1 MIQMRYAMHPNQ
13 FKMLTTD
20 EIRKEFLIE
29 DLFVSGK
36 IQMVYTHV
44 DRVIV
49 GGATPTAETLVLESG
64 DQIGAAYFLERREMG
79 IINIGSKG
87 YVVVDDKKYELDN
100 KDGLYI
106 GMGAKKVEFLS
117 ENPENGAKFYFVSTP
132 AHKSY
137 PTEKIDIKTT
147 EATHLGSISESNER
161 TIYKYIHPDGVK
173 SCQLVMGMTILEPN
187 NVWNTMPCHL
197 HDRRME
203 VYFYFDMPEDAV
215 VFHLMGQP
223 SETRHIVVRNEQ
235 AVISPSWSIH
245 SGVGT
250 KNYTFIWAMAGENQ
264 SYSDVSGIPMKD
276 LK

>member
-1 MIQMRYAMHPNQ
+1 MEIRYAMHPSQ
-13 FKMLTTD
+13 FKKLSTD
-20 EIRKEFLIE
+20 EIRKEFLI
-29 DLFVSGK
+29 DNLFVPGK
-36 IQMVYTHV
+36 LNMVYTHV

-49 GGATPTAETLVLESG
+49 GGATPTTEALVLEDGSE
-64 DQIGAAYFLERREMG
+64 IGASYFLERREIG
-79 IINIGSKG
+79 IINIGSRG
-87 YVVVDDKKYELDN
+87 YVVADGQKYELD
-100 KDGLYI
+100 KRDGLYV
-106 GMGAKKVEFLS
+106 GMGTRRLEFLS
-117 ENPENGAKFYFVSTP
+117 ENASNPAKFYFVSTP
-132 AHKSY
+132 AHKTY
-137 PTEKIDIKTT
+137 PTEKIDIKVA

-197 HDRRME
+197 HERRME

-215 VFHLMGQP
+215 VFHFMGEP
-223 SETRHIVVRNEQ
+223 GETRHIVVRNEQ

-264 SYSDVSGIPMKD
+264 SYSDVNPVSMKD

>member
-1 MIQMRYAMHPNQ
+1 MEVRYAMHPDQ
-13 FKMLTTD
+13 FKTLTTD

-29 DLFVSGK
+29 NLFEYGK
-36 IQMVYTHV
+36 INMVYTHV

-49 GGATPTAETLVLESG
+49 GGAVPTVEVLILEDG
-64 DQIGAAYFLERREMG
+64 KEIGAQYFLERREIG

-87 YVVVDDKKYELDN
+87 YVVADGQKFELD
-100 KDGLYI
+100 KRDGLYI
-106 GMGAKKVEFLS
+106 GMGTKKIEFGS
-117 ENPENGAKFYFVSTP
+117 DEPANPAKFYFVSTP
-132 AHKSY
+132 AHKQY
-137 PTEKIDIKTT
+137 PIEKIDIKNT
-147 EATHLGSISESNER
+147 EATHLGSLSESNER

-203 VYFYFDMPEDAV
+203 VYFYFDMPEDAFV
-215 VFHLMGQP
+215 LHLMGKPQ
-223 SETRHIVVRNEQ
+223 ETRHIIVRNEQ

-264 SYSDVSGIPMKD
+264 SYSDVNPVPMKE

>member
-1 MIQMRYAMHPNQ
+1 MEVRFAMHPSQ
-13 FKMLTTD
+13 FKTLTTE

-29 DLFVSGK
+29 NLFEYGK
-36 IQMVYTHV
+36 INMVYTHV

-49 GGATPTAETLVLESG
+49 GGAVPTVEVLVLEDG
-64 DQIGAAYFLERREMG
+64 TEIGAQYFLERREIG

-87 YVVVDDKKYELDN
+87 YVVADGQKYELN
-100 KDGLYI
+100 KKDGLYV
-106 GMGAKKVEFLS
+106 GMGTKKIEFGS
-117 ENPENGAKFYFVSTP
+117 DDPSNPAKFYFVSTP
-132 AHKSY
+132 AHKQY
-137 PTEKIDIKTT
+137 PTEKIDIKQT
-147 EATHLGSISESNER
+147 EATHLGSLSESNER

-203 VYFYFDMPEDAV
+203 VYFYFDMPDDAV
-215 VFHLMGQP
+215 VFHFMGEP
-223 SETRHIVVRNEQ
+223 GETRHIIVRNEQ

-264 SYSDVSGIPMKD
+264 SYSDVNPVSMKD
-276 LK
+276 LR

>member
-1 MIQMRYAMHPNQ
+1 MEVKYAMHPDQ
-13 FKMLTTD
+13 FKTLTTD

-29 DLFVSGK
+29 NLFEYGK
-36 IQMVYTHV
+36 INMVYTHV

-49 GGATPTAETLVLESG
+49 GGAVPTVEVLILEDG
-64 DQIGAAYFLERREMG
+64 KEIGAQYFLERREIG

-87 YVVVDDKKYELDN
+87 YVVADGQKFELD
-100 KDGLYI
+100 KRDGLYI
-106 GMGAKKVEFLS
+106 GMGTKKIEFGS
-117 ENPENGAKFYFVSTP
+117 DEPANPAKFYFVSTP
-132 AHKSY
+132 AHKQY
-137 PTEKIDIKTT
+137 PIEKIDIKNT
-147 EATHLGSISESNER
+147 EATHLGSLSESNER

-203 VYFYFDMPEDAV
+203 VYFYFDMPEDAFV
-215 VFHLMGQP
+215 LHLMGKPQ
-223 SETRHIVVRNEQ
+223 ETRHIIVRNEQ

-264 SYSDVSGIPMKD
+264 SYSDVNPVPMKE

>member
-1 MIQMRYAMHPNQ
+1 MEVRFAMHPSQ
-13 FKMLTTD
+13 FKTLTTE

-29 DLFVSGK
+29 NLFEYGK
-36 IQMVYTHV
+36 INMVYTHV

-49 GGATPTAETLVLESG
+49 GGAVPTVEVLVLEDG
-64 DQIGAAYFLERREMG
+64 KEIGAQYFLERREIG

-87 YVVVDDKKYELDN
+87 YVVADGQKFELDT
-100 KDGLYI
+100 KDGLYV
-106 GMGAKKVEFLS
+106 GMSTKKLEFGS
-117 ENPENGAKFYFVSTP
+117 DHPSNPAKFYFVSTP
-132 AHKSY
+132 AHKQY
-137 PTEKIDIKTT
+137 PTEKIDIKQT

-203 VYFYFDMPEDAV
+203 VYFYFDMPEDAFV
-215 VFHLMGQP
+215 LHLMGEPQ
-223 SETRHIVVRNEQ
+223 ETRHIVVRNEQ

-250 KNYTFIWAMAGENQ
+250 RNYTFIWAMAGENQ
-264 SYSDVSGIPMKD
+264 SYSDISPVPMKE

>member
-1 MIQMRYAMHPNQ
+1 MEIRFAMHPSQ
-13 FKMLTTD
+13 FKTLTT
-20 EIRKEFLIE
+20 EQMRKEFLIE
-29 DLFVSGK
+29 NLFEYGK
-36 IQMVYTHV
+36 INMVYTHV

-49 GGATPTAETLVLESG
+49 GGAVPTVEVLVLEDG
-64 DQIGAAYFLERREMG
+64 KEIGAQYFLERREIG

-87 YVVVDDKKYELDN
+87 YVIADGHKFELDK
-100 KDGLYI
+100 KDGLYV
-106 GMGAKKVEFLS
+106 GMSTKKLEFGS
-117 ENPENGAKFYFVSTP
+117 DDPSNPAKFYFVSTP
-132 AHKSY
+132 AHKQY
-137 PTEKIDIKTT
+137 PTEKIDIKQT
-147 EATHLGSISESNER
+147 EATHLGSLSESNER

-203 VYFYFDMPEDAV
+203 VYFYFDMPEDAFV
-215 VFHLMGQP
+215 LHLMGEPQ
-223 SETRHIVVRNEQ
+223 ETRHIIVRNEQ

-264 SYSDVSGIPMKD
+264 SYSDISPVPMKE

>member
-1 MIQMRYAMHPNQ
+1 MEVKYAMHPDQ
-13 FKMLTTD
+13 FKTLTTD

-29 DLFVSGK
+29 NLFEYGK
-36 IQMVYTHV
+36 INMVYTHV

-49 GGATPTAETLVLESG
+49 GGAVPTVEVLILEDG
-64 DQIGAAYFLERREMG
+64 KEIGAQYFLERREIG

-87 YVVVDDKKYELDN
+87 YVVADGQKYELD
-100 KDGLYI
+100 KRDGLYI
-106 GMGAKKVEFLS
+106 GMGTKKIEFGS
-117 ENPENGAKFYFVSTP
+117 DDPATPAKFYFVSTP
-132 AHKSY
+132 AHKQY
-137 PTEKIDIKTT
+137 PIEKIDIKNT
-147 EATHLGSISESNER
+147 EATHLGSLSESNER

-173 SCQLVMGMTILEPN
+173 SCQLVMGMTILDPN

-203 VYFYFDMPEDAV
+203 VYFYFDMPEDAFV
-215 VFHLMGQP
+215 LHLMGEPQ
-223 SETRHIVVRNEQ
+223 ETRHIIVRNEQ

-264 SYSDVSGIPMKD
+264 SYSDVEPVPMKE

>member
-1 MIQMRYAMHPNQ
+1 MEVKYAMHPDQ
-13 FKMLTTD
+13 FKTLTTD

-29 DLFVSGK
+29 NLFEYGK
-36 IQMVYTHV
+36 INMVYTHV

-49 GGATPTAETLVLESG
+49 GGAVPTVEVLILEDG
-64 DQIGAAYFLERREMG
+64 KEIGAQYFLERREIG

-87 YVVVDDKKYELDN
+87 YVVADGQKYELD
-100 KDGLYI
+100 KRDGLYI
-106 GMGAKKVEFLS
+106 GMGTKKIEFGS
-117 ENPENGAKFYFVSTP
+117 DEPANPAKFYFVSTP
-132 AHKSY
+132 AHKQY
-137 PTEKIDIKTT
+137 PIEKIDIKNT
-147 EATHLGSISESNER
+147 EATHLGSLSESNER

-203 VYFYFDMPEDAV
+203 VYFYFDMPEDAFV
-215 VFHLMGQP
+215 LHLMGKPQ
-223 SETRHIVVRNEQ
+223 ETRHIIVRNEQ

-264 SYSDVSGIPMKD
+264 SYSDVNPVPMKE